1 MRLSENDRHRIQAA
15 VAQAEAQT
23 GTHIATS
30 VVPASDRYGLYPLV
44 WAALFALLCGGLLA
58 MLLPTM
64 SLREGMAIEAAVF
77 VALSVIFDWWPV
89 RLQVV
94 PRHTRHARASAF
106 AHREF
111 AARILSSRSDK
122 GGVLLFVSLGERYAE
137 VIGDRIL
144 HARVG
149 AEGWNRIVAALVAA
163 AQSGHLADGIVK
175 AVETC
180 AAEILAHP

>member
-15 VAQAEAQT
+15 VAEAEART

-30 VVPASDRYGLYPLV
+30 IVPASDRYALYPLV
-44 WAALFALLCGGLLA
+44 WAALFALLCGGMLA
-58 MLLPTM
+58 MFLPAM
-64 SLREGMAIEAAVF
+64 SLREGFAIEAAVF
-77 VALSVIFDWWPV
+77 VALSLVFDWWPV
-89 RLQVV
+89 RLRIV
-94 PRHTRHARASAF
+94 PPHTRHARASAF

-111 AARILSSRSDK
+111 AARILASRSEK

-137 VIGDRIL
+137 VIGDRML

-149 AEGWNRIVAALVAA
+149 AEGWNRIVDALVAA
-163 AQSGHLADGIVK
+163 AQSGHLAEGIVK

-180 AAEILAHP
+180 AAEIQAHP